1 MLKIKDIQGW
11 EDYTIDIDG
20 NVFSKRK
27 KKYLKQETNKYG
39 YCKVKLQKNKYQ
51 RTMSVHRLVAEN
63 FLQNENNYPQVN
75 HIDGNKKNNNIS
87 NLEWCSAK
95 HNMNE
100 AVRIGLFDKVKGLS
114 RERAIKNNLQQY
126 HILANEKTKKPVNQ
140 FLKNGEFVKKW
151 LSMSDASR
159 ELGIPVTS
167 ISYCC
172 SNKRKSG
179 GGYIWHYALKTK

>member
-1 MLKIKDIQGW
+1 MLKIKDIKGW

-27 KKYLKQETNKYG
+27 HKYLKQVINKYG
-39 YCKVKLQKNKYQ
+39 YCKVKLQKNKHQ
-51 RTMSVHRLVAEN
+51 KILSVHRLVAEN
-63 FLQNENNYPQVN
+63 FLQNKNNYPQVN
-75 HIDGNKKNNNIS
+75 HIDGNKKNNNLN

-100 AVRIGLFDKVKGLS
+100 AVRIGLFDNVKKLS

-126 HILANEKTKKPVNQ
+126 HILANEKRKKPVNQ

-151 LSMSDASR
+151 LSMSEASR
-159 ELGIPVTS
+159 ELGIPVVS

-172 SNKRKSG
+172 LNKRKSG
-179 GGYIWHYALKTK
+179 GGYIWHYA